1 MTKHFF
7 TIVLLLATTLAFGAN
22 RTFVRSYTYQA
33 SESDSKISAR
43 ANALTEVKR
52 LLLEELGVYMESYVN
67 YTIEEENL
75 QITKDFFTNEI
86 KQLSVGITET
96 KILEET
102 WNGEQYYVKAE
113 IIADPT
119 EVARTINKV
128 LEKRKADVVIDSLR
142 QLLSATSQNAVIQT
156 KEIEELTTA
165 LALQTTTNKTQSEK
179 IFNLTRQLS
188 ELREKLAEAKQE
200 EIRITS
206 EIDEIRHN
214 LQVLTDKAVANAR
227 IGMTSDEVIR
237 LCGQPKTIDKHYNFF
252 WYNYGYLW
260 LGFEHDILIMGLPLE
275 GNIGFSPSQAIMT
288 EKNLITR

>member
-1 MTKHFF
+1 MTKQFF

-102 WNGEQYYVKAE
+102 WNGEQYYIKAE
-113 IIADPT
+113 IVADPT
-119 EVARTINKV
+119 DVVRKINQT
-128 LEKRKADVVIDSLR
+128 LEKRQADAVIDSLHI
-142 QLLSATSQNAVIQT
+142 LLSASQQNMTIKNA
-156 KEIEELTTA
+156 EIEKLNA
-165 LALQTTTNKTQSEK
+165 QIATQSETTK
-179 IFNLTRQLS
+179 AQEQKVATLNQQLS
-188 ELREKLAEAKQE
+188 TMRVQLAQYQQE
-200 EIRITS
+200 EKEIKSEMERIQQ
-206 EIDEIRHN
+206 R
-214 LQVLTDKAVANAR
+214 LQSITTKAVTNAR
-227 IGMTSDEVIR
+227 AGMTPEEVKIV
-237 LCGQPKTIDKHYNFF
+237 CGEPRQATYYFNEL
-252 WYNYGYLW
+252 WYNYGYVW
-260 LGFEHDILIMGLPLE
+260 LGFSNGVLLVCVPIEVWHKTWDCQSYGDRYIL
-275 GNIGFSPSQAIMT
+275 
-288 EKNLITR
+288 KH